1 MTDWL
6 TAMSKHFNFKV
17 HVSQSLLWIIDLSE
31 TAITAYATE
40 TGLNWPHWPN
50 ILVFCTYSYH
60 IRVIPVSWSCHRNHL
75 LLVVTIPLN
84 YCCNTLP
91 RILKN
96 TTSTSLYYSV
106 HIIKYNNGQ
115 INKLNIVSVLIQMDD
130 EVSRC
135 NTESCMEWL
144 LHTSNYLQYLYITIV
159 SPQVAIF
166 SNPGIVRLKS

>member
-1 MTDWL
+1 M
-6 TAMSKHFNFKV
+6 
-17 HVSQSLLWIIDLSE
+17 
-31 TAITAYATE
+31 
-40 TGLNWPHWPN
+40 
-50 ILVFCTYSYH
+50 YH
-60 IRVIPVSWSCHRNHL
+60 IRIIPVSWSCHRNHL

-96 TTSTSLYYSV
+96 TMSTSLYYSV

-166 SNPGIVRLKS
+166 SNPCIVRLKSQRKSILQLTLKVYAFSPEQSITMTLTVLVELW